1 MIQKTA
7 AYSNA
12 LMALTSIHHIYGA
25 YIYDTPWRLHVLA
38 LSIPVMILNW
48 YAAKKGAG
56 NTLILYTFGL
66 ANLIMS
72 IVLIGIFEGMYNHVA
87 KNVLYFSE
95 LNDST
100 MTRLFPPPTYVMPND
115 FFFELTGI
123 AQGLLAIPLLYF
135 FIKWFGVKKNK
146 KL

>member
-1 MIQKTA
+1 NCRIQQCLDGPDQHSPYLWSLYLRYTLA
-7 AYSNA
+7 PAC
-12 LMALTSIHHIYGA
+12 T
-25 YIYDTPWRLHVLA
+25 A

-56 NTLILYTFGL
+56 NTLIVYTFGL
-66 ANLIMS
+66 ANLIMT

-115 FFFELTGI
+115 FF
-123 AQGLLAIPLLYF
+123 
-135 FIKWFGVKKNK
+135 
-146 KL
+146 